1 VGTEEDRA
9 TLDKKIGDADA
20 AVAQQQDK
28 LTASEERL
36 REATKGL
43 AAQPGGGQSCQWVI
57 GGDKKHRQRIQR
69 CTTAP
74 ATAGLSSQLKSAQSD
89 HESADQA
96 LKAAN
101 QIRAALD
108 RTTVERNVTD
118 ATDAYRK
125 AVSNSQLHSFTAM
138 VFGKDPAEVTEAEIA
153 KFLRVF
159 RLPSSHPRIACVNS
173 FGDDGCPTPVA
184 KAERTARDHRG

>member
-1 VGTEEDRA
+1 
-9 TLDKKIGDADA
+9 
-20 AVAQQQDK
+20 
-28 LTASEERL
+28 
-36 REATKGL
+36 
-43 AAQPGGGQSCQWVI
+43 VI

-159 RLPSSHPRIACVNS
+159 RLPSSHPRIACVNT